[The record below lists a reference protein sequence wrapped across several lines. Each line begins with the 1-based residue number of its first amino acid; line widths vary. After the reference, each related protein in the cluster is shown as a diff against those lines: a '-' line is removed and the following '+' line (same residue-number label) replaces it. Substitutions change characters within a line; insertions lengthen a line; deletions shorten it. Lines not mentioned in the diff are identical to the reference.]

1 MVVATVLLTANS
13 IHTTKSLA
21 LLKDSPKELLDE
33 AWQIVNRDYVDS
45 TFNHNNWMVVRQEYL
60 KRSYSSRQQVYQ
72 AIQEMLGK
80 LGDPYTNFLAPQ
92 EVKNLANDV
101 SGDFVGVGIAV
112 GLDERTREWIVVE
125 PIAGTPAALA
135 GILPEDVILKINGQ
149 STSQIDTQTASK
161 YLVGP
166 LGSHVIITIRRRNKE
181 LKFNLIRDRIELHP
195 VSYQQRKIPSG
206 KIGYI
211 RLPEFTSNSPKTMR
225 RAIQDLEK
233 KQVKGYILDLRSNP
247 GGLLDASVDIA
258 RMWLKQGTIVEIANR
273 QSEKERFTA
282 LQNRALSNK
291 PLVVLVDGNSASASE
306 ILAGALQENNRAAL
320 IGTKTFGKGLVQ
332 TLESLKDGSAVK
344 ITIAKYYTPKGRDI
358 NKVGIAPNVVV
369 PLTEAEQAALVQ
381 ARAVGTS
388 ADPQYAKA
396 VTELR
401 KLIH

>member
-60 KRSYSSRQQVYQ
+60 KRFYGSKQQVYQ